1 MMDMEDPRKNCK
13 VTINIPRPFAK
24 IMKET
29 FSNAGLTF
37 SSAVALGLQI
47 LSAEKFSLKDLNSYE
62 STSIYL
68 YPDLRK
74 KVEEFMRKHNA
85 HRHKIIRCA
94 IYASYLFLTENT
106 VKQSAISEELLKLI
120 VEVRGDGHG
129 KR

>member
-1 MMDMEDPRKNCK
+1 MENVGKNCK
-13 VTINIPRPFAK
+13 ETINIPRPFAR

-29 FSNAGLTF
+29 FSDVGLSF
-37 SSAVALGLQI
+37 SAAVALGLSL
-47 LSAEKFSLKDLNSYE
+47 LSSKKFSIKDLNSYE

-68 YPDLRK
+68 HPDLQK

-85 HRHKIIRCA
+85 TRHKIIRCA
-94 IYASYLFLTENT
+94 IYASYLFLVENSI
-106 VKQSAISEELLKLI
+106 KQSAISEELLKLI